1 MKNRVVATIVLALVG
16 LMVFAPMASAQIF
29 YFSSGNNT
37 SDNHIQPIK
46 LSAGTIGSYKGFLD
60 TNNIFYFLNHR
71 FINRPVQPS
80 NPTTPEQPSKPD
92 PKPEQPTTPEQPSKP
107 DPKPEQPTTPEQPS
121 KPDPKPEQPTTP
133 EQPSKPDPKPEQPT
147 TPEQPN
153 KPDPK
158 PEQPTTPEQPNKP
171 DPKPPVSGG
180 TNNTVNAEEL
190 KMLEYVNSE
199 RAKAGVAPL
208 QMDTEVAKVAEIKSQ
223 DMVDKNY
230 FSHTSPTYGSPFDMM
245 KSFGIKYRTAGENIA
260 KNSTMLKAH
269 QALMNSE
276 GHRQN
281 ILNPN
286 YTHMGIGIVQ
296 NKSTSGITVTQMFIG
311 K

>member
-121 KPDPKPEQPTTP
+121 
-133 EQPSKPDPKPEQPT
+133 
-147 TPEQPN
+147 